1 MLLIALLVGVA
12 VTVGLI
18 ELSAAEWE
26 RAERAEKAA
35 AQAIEGGV
43 ATAPALRLETG
54 VRAAEPGYVDTIPR
68 ETTPIE
74 RGSAETAPAETVF
87 AGTVPAETAAAEPPE
102 PSLVGAL
109 PPRYLAT
116 RRLLLVAVVVGFALG
131 IAAFMSLRL
140 LAQLAGALFG

>member
-1 MLLIALLVGVA
+1 
-12 VTVGLI
+12 

-54 VRAAEPGYVDTIPR
+54 VRAPGSVETIPR

-87 AGTVPAETAAAEPPE
+87 AGTVPAETAVAGPPE